1 MAAARGGLTAAQ
13 LAAVTG
19 LGVDELPSV
28 LDAVG
33 CFAAAP
39 SGVWRIVHQSIAD
52 WLISQDAK
60 EFRIDVAAGRD
71 RLLAFCRKW
80 KSNRDPY
87 ALTHVVTHLLDAG
100 HVDDAAGVIRDGLFE
115 LRNDVVG
122 EPRLDGEDTRALTA
136 VSTATTMAARRMS
149 ISRSMKNGPKPR
161 PRETV
166 TTPTPTKVSAMKSD
180 RPRHV
185 FATRSAFV
193 GP

>member
-1 MAAARGGLTAAQ
+1 VLEVLAAARGGLTAAQ

-71 RLLAFCRKW
+71 RLLEFCRKW

-100 HVDDAAGVIRDGLFE
+100 HVDDAAAVIRDGLFE
-115 LRNDVVG
+115 VRNDVVG

-136 VSTATTMAARRMS
+136 ALIAAPTRRASSPWRGPRIRGSATGSLPRWWRLRLNRRASSTTS
-149 ISRSMKNGPKPR
+149 SGNC
-161 PRETV
+161 
-166 TTPTPTKVSAMKSD
+166 
-180 RPRHV
+180 
-185 FATRSAFV
+185 
-193 GP
+193 